1 MTITYDIEQTDI
13 EDESKQITVVETKEV
28 TSTKKLSVADLKRE
42 HSYIL
47 QNIESLKS
55 QADKLVDEI
64 QAINDDEGIDL
75 IVKDI
80 PTKLSIIEAVPSK

>member
-13 EDESKQITVVETKEV
+13 EDESKQITVVETKPV
-28 TSTKKLSVADLKRE
+28 TTTKKLSVADLKRD

-55 QADKLVDEI
+55 QANKLVDEI
-64 QAINDDEGIDL
+64 QAINDDEKITL
-75 IVKDI
+75 TIKDI
-80 PTKLSIIEAVPSK
+80 PTKFIADISSK

>member
-13 EDESKQITVVETKEV
+13 EDESKQITVVETKPV
-28 TSTKKLSVADLKRE
+28 TTTKKLSVADLKRD

-55 QADKLVDEI
+55 QANKLVDEI
-64 QAINDDEGIDL
+64 QAINDDENIAL
-75 IVKDI
+75 TIKDI
-80 PTKLSIIEAVPSK
+80 PTKFIADISSK